1 MIPELTDNIIL
12 YHGSYCTVQLP
23 DLKQCARYKDFGQGF
38 YLTTSKDQAHN
49 FAKMSV
55 RKAIANE
62 SVNKNL
68 KYGMISSFQLHS
80 PEKLLIKSFPT
91 ADVDWLHCIVCHR
104 KRDAFP
110 ELTQAL
116 KRFDIIAGKIANDN
130 TNATITAYMSGVFG
144 EIGSKTADEVCIRL
158 LLPERLQNQYCFR
171 TNEALHCLT
180 FVESEQVWL

>member
-1 MIPELTDNIIL
+1 MIPELTDNTIL
-12 YHGSYCTVQLP
+12 YHGSFCTVQLP
-23 DLKQCARYKDFGQGF
+23 DLQQCARYKDLGQGF

-116 KRFDIIAGKIANDN
+116 KRFDVIAGKIANDN

-144 EIGSKTADEVCIRL
+144 RSEERRVGKECRL
-158 LLPERLQNQYCFR
+158 
-171 TNEALHCLT
+171 
-180 FVESEQVWL
+180 

>member
-1 MIPELTDNIIL
+1 MP
-12 YHGSYCTVQLP
+12 V
-23 DLKQCARYKDFGQGF
+23 
-38 YLTTSKDQAHN
+38 TS
-49 FAKMSV
+49 
-55 RKAIANE
+55 
-62 SVNKNL
+62 
-68 KYGMISSFQLHS
+68 
-80 PEKLLIKSFPT
+80 EKLLIKSFPT

-116 KRFDIIAGKIANDN
+116 KRFDVIAGKIANDN

-144 EIGSKTADEVCIRL
+144 EIGSETADEVCIRL

-171 TNEALHCLT
+171 TNEALHFLT